1 MKQRGC
7 SGQTTTTYMSGV
19 EHIG

>member
-7 SGQTTTTYMSGV
+7 PEQTTTTYMSGV